1 MITKPSPEGPTPRAP
16 ASLARRS
23 IAQPPAAIAAT
34 NTKTA
39 VKRNGTDSGAIARLA
54 DRDRPIS
61 TKAKTTAATSNA
73 APALKWSRSDA
84 VDVSR
89 MSIYLT

>member
-61 TKAKTTAATSNA
+61 AKARTTSNA